1 VHGPNDSPKLE
12 LATGPQRFSWNKP
25 DPFVVLLTRRGNGDE
40 PAKRHSAPDTSGI
53 SHFAVIH
60 NTGARADLRD
70 NGIRSEGNIPEF
82 TPASVRLSA
91 AAQR

>member
-1 VHGPNDSPKLE
+1 V
-12 LATGPQRFSWNKP
+12 
-25 DPFVVLLTRRGNGDE
+25 RRGNGDE

-70 NGIRSEGNIPEF
+70 NSIRSEGNIPEF

-91 AAQR
+91 AAQRGIMCRSIAQTMGVGLDNPLDLERFYEYALP